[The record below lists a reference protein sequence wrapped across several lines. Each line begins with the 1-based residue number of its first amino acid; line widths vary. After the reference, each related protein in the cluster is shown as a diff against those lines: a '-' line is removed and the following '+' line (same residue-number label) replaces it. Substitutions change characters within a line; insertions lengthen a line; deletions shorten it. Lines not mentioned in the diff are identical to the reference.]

1 MENTTEDDASEDSVS
16 QVPKK
21 RVAIDVPSVRLS
33 MQFTGIAS
41 ARRGLLECVSGRS
54 PGNTQCGHGQLQ
66 MSCSYSPGKQII
78 IRNNLQARGNS
89 GRKPEKATVREK
101 YIQNFV
107 ITVGLLLTS
116 TALNAHQSGKGLESD
131 SQSGASN
138 CTVHNNGILRSELDS
153 TRKSAEVLKTMA
165 VKENLPVERRYWM
178 YSHCAGLGAQID

>member
-1 MENTTEDDASEDSVS
+1 M
-16 QVPKK
+16 
-21 RVAIDVPSVRLS
+21 
-33 MQFTGIAS
+33 
-41 ARRGLLECVSGRS
+41 
-54 PGNTQCGHGQLQ
+54 
-66 MSCSYSPGKQII
+66 
-78 IRNNLQARGNS
+78 
-89 GRKPEKATVREK
+89 REK
-101 YIQNFV
+101 CIQNFV

-116 TALNAHQSGKGLESD
+116 TALNAQQSGKGLESD